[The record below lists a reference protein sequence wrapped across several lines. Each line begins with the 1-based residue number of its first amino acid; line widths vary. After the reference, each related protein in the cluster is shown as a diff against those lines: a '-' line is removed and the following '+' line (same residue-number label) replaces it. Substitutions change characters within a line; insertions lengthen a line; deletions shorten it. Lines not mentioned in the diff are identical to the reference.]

1 MSQPREVLRMRK
13 LTFVEWLGGC
23 RSRPQVGSACSRSSQ
38 LEAGQLEIPVERLQ
52 SSDWCLTKSL
62 RCSRAYLERFLAEL
76 RTSGS
81 VVVKPKNLGTS
92 KLMVAEVGNSDMIE
106 LEVVEIGNSSTMRLE
121 VAEMG
126 NSGTIRL
133 KVAETSNSGTNE
145 LEPAAELSDRDVDPE
160 EVQSSVP
167 LKEPAPSDLSAAM
180 PLSTSR
186 LRSQADASGRA
197 DRSSVAIFSSK
208 ARSFLPI
215 WFHC

>member
-23 RSRPQVGSACSRSSQ
+23 RSRPQVSSACSRSSQ

-52 SSDWCLTKSL
+52 SSDWCSTKSL

-106 LEVVEIGNSSTMRLE
+106 LEVVDIGNSSTMRLE

-133 KVAETSNSGTNE
+133 KVAEISNSGLAFRGMAN
-145 LEPAAELSDRDVDPE
+145 
-160 EVQSSVP
+160 P
-167 LKEPAPSDLSAAM
+167 LRERHHED
-180 PLSTSR
+180 T
-186 LRSQADASGRA
+186 QAKKN
-197 DRSSVAIFSSK
+197 V
-208 ARSFLPI
+208 
-215 WFHC
+215 